1 MLAILIC
8 SGCASSS
15 AQLYQAAAEK
25 GRAETK
31 VLLPVLPGECQSRI
45 PHAAAVLG
53 ANPVIVLA
61 RERAQLDTANG
72 VIMRCAGFYGQI
84 QSGMKGN

>member
-1 MLAILIC
+1 MLTILIC
-8 SGCASSS
+8 SGCASTS

-31 VLLPVLPGECQSRI
+31 VMLPVLPAEFQTQV
-45 PHAAAVLG
+45 PHAPAVLG

-61 RERAQLDTANG
+61 RERAQLDWANG
-72 VIMRCAGFYGQI
+72 VIRRFGDFYRHL